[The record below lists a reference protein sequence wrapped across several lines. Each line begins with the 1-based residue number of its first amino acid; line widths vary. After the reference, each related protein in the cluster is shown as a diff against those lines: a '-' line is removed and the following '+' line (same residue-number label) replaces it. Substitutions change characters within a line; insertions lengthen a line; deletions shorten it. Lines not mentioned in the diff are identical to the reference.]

1 MEKNTM
7 RFLLVVLI
15 LLLSVAI
22 VLPATSA
29 SSGEVSISVSKP
41 TIFIGESLM
50 INVSYQV
57 SPDNGNLT
65 NVSGVRVFITEMSSG
80 AIVERIDGVMS
91 AGGNFI
97 CSFTA
102 NESTDFGY
110 YSAYVIVGNVSGM
123 AEFQVSPSL
132 LDNWMLGNQILELLK
147 SINGMV
153 SMVFTY
159 FIPVAALIG
168 CTVGAFAYV
177 KSRLPESDWEDFKK
191 WFFRGR
197 EWRIWKKFS
206 PYTDARDT
214 DRRRFM
220 RTHFK
225 TISSYEGKLDA
236 VRYDRMRLQKIYDKK
251 KGWMQKNLIRFVDGD
266 NFLAEM
272 KAEIDSLVDEEK
284 KINDRINTEILKKKK
299 DDLGKRRTVKRI
311 VKKAAI

>member
-1 MEKNTM
+1 M

-41 TIFIGESLM
+41 SIFLGESLT
-50 INVSYQV
+50 INISY
-57 SPDNGNLT
+57 SAPSGDGNLT
-65 NVSGVRVFITEMSSG
+65 NLSDVRVFIAEISSG

-197 EWRIWKKFS
+197 EWRIWTKFS

>member
-1 MEKNTM
+1 M

-110 YSAYVIVGNVSGM
+110 YSAYVLVGNVSGM
-123 AEFQVSPSL
+123 VKFQVSPSL
-132 LDNWMLGNQILELLK
+132 LDNWILGQEDLRQDQANGAMLNTLAWIVPL
-147 SINGMV
+147 S
-153 SMVFTY
+153 
-159 FIPVAALIG
+159 AAVIG

>member
-1 MEKNTM
+1 M
-7 RFLLVVLI
+7 RFVRLFGISFI
-15 LLLSVAI
+15 LLCLVATPALS
-22 VLPATSA
+22 SA
-29 SSGEVSISVSKP
+29 SSGEVSISVSKS
-41 TIFIGESLM
+41 TIFLGESLT
-50 INVSYQV
+50 INISY
-57 SPDNGNLT
+57 SAPSGDGNLT
-65 NVSGVRVFITEMSSG
+65 NVSGVRVFITEISSG
-80 AIVERIDGVMS
+80 AITQRIDGMMS
-91 AGGNFI
+91 AGGKFS

-110 YSAYVIVGNVSGM
+110 YSAYVVVGNVSGS
-123 AEFQVSPSL
+123 AKFQVSPSL
-132 LDNWMLGNQILELLK
+132 LDNWMLGQEDLRQDQA
-147 SINGMV
+147 NGATLNTLAWIV
-153 SMVFTY
+153 PLSAGV
-159 FIPVAALIG
+159 IG
-168 CTVGAFAYV
+168 CVVGAFAYV
-177 KSRLPESDWEDFKK
+177 KSCLPESDWEDFKK

-220 RTHFK
+220 RTHFR

-236 VRYDRMRLQKIYDKK
+236 VRYDRIRMQKIYDKK

-311 VKKAAI
+311 VKKATI